1 MPTGYQIDNQAG
13 SYFLTLQVVEWIDIF
28 TRKMYVDI
36 VLKSLAYCRKE
47 KGLKLY
53 AYVVMSNHIHMIVSA
68 ERKIYLQ
75 SFEILSATQQ
85 LPF

>member
-13 SYFLTLQVVEWIDIF
+13 SYFLTLQVLEWIDIF